1 MTVGLTRSS
10 QISDS
15 TPERRDLRASVGKL
29 VGSYGRSYFQ
39 DVVKRGVKADEL
51 WKDMGENGFLGVHLP
66 EEYGGGGGGLEDLA
80 VVIEEMASQGCPMF
94 MIVISPAIAG
104 TVIAAHGTTEQ
115 KQKYLPG
122 IADGSVRIAFGIT
135 EPDAGSNSHKI
146 STTAHKDGDGWRL
159 RGAKYWTSGIDECDA
174 VLVVAR
180 DAAPSTSQ
188 PGPDGRSTL
197 SLFLVPTDSEGLSW
211 QPIDSALQLPEKQ
224 FTVFYDDVR
233 VEPTGL
239 VGGEGEGMRQM
250 FVGLNPERVAA
261 ACMANGIARY
271 ALARGAQYAQ
281 ERTVW
286 KTPIGAHQGVA
297 HPLAE
302 AYIHVELARLMTMRA
317 AALTDAGQ
325 EAAEASNIAKFA
337 AGDAATEALD
347 QAIQVHGGNGLS
359 NEYGLSD
366 LWFIARMFKTA
377 PVSREMILNHVAQ
390 HSLGLPKSY

>member
-1 MTVGLTRSS
+1 MDGQPVGLANGS

-29 VGSYGRSYFQ
+29 VASYGRSYFQ
-39 DVVKRGVKADEL
+39 DVVRRGVKADEL
-51 WKDMGENGFLGVHLP
+51 WKDMGDNGFLGVHLP

-104 TVIAAHGTTEQ
+104 TVIAANGTTEQ
-115 KQKYLPG
+115 KQRYLPG
-122 IADGSVRIAFGIT
+122 IADGSFRIAFGIT
-135 EPDAGSNSHKI
+135 EPDAGSNTHKI
-146 STTAHKDGDGWRL
+146 TTTAHKDGDGWRL
-159 RGAKYWTSGIDECDA
+159 RGQKYWTSGIDECDA

-180 DAAPSTSQ
+180 DAE

-197 SLFLVPTDSEGLSW
+197 SLFIVPTDSEGLSW

-233 VEPTGL
+233 VERAGL
-239 VGGEGEGMRQM
+239 VGGEGQGLTQM

-271 ALARGAQYAQ
+271 ALARGAQYAK

-297 HPLAE
+297 HPLAQ

-317 AALTDAGQ
+317 AALTDAGM

-337 AGDAATEALD
+337 AGDAAVEALD

-359 NEYGLSD
+359 NEYGLAD

-377 PVSREMILNHVAQ
+377 PVSREMVLNHVAQ

>member
-1 MTVGLTRSS
+1 MDGQPVGLGNGS

-29 VGSYGRSYFQ
+29 VASYGRPYFQ
-39 DVVKRGVKADEL
+39 DVVRRGVKADEL
-51 WKDMGENGFLGVHLP
+51 WKDMGANGFLGVHLP

-104 TVIAAHGTTEQ
+104 TVIAAHGTVEQ
-115 KQKYLPG
+115 KQRYLPG
-122 IADGSVRIAFGIT
+122 IADGSIRIAFGIT

-146 STTAHKDGDGWRL
+146 ATTAHKDGDGWRL
-159 RGAKYWTSGIDECDA
+159 RGQKYWTSGIDECDA

-180 DAAPSTSQ
+180 DAE

-197 SLFLVPTDSEGLSW
+197 SLFIVPTDAEGLSW

-271 ALARGAQYAQ
+271 ALARGAQYAKD
-281 ERTVW
+281 RTVW

-297 HPLAE
+297 HPLAQ

-317 AALTDAGQ
+317 AALTDAGM

-337 AGDAATEALD
+337 AGDAAVEALD

-359 NEYGLSD
+359 NEYGLAD

-377 PVSREMILNHVAQ
+377 PVSREMVLNHVAQ

>member
-1 MTVGLTRSS
+1 MDGQPVGLGNGS

-29 VGSYGRSYFQ
+29 VASYGRPYFQ
-39 DVVKRGVKADEL
+39 DVVRRGVKADEL
-51 WKDMGENGFLGVHLP
+51 WKDMGANGFLGVHLP

-104 TVIAAHGTTEQ
+104 TVIAAHGTVEQ
-115 KQKYLPG
+115 KQRYLPG
-122 IADGSVRIAFGIT
+122 IADGSIRIAFGIT

-146 STTAHKDGDGWRL
+146 ATTAHKDGDGWRL
-159 RGAKYWTSGIDECDA
+159 RGQKYWTSGIDECDA

-180 DAAPSTSQ
+180 DAE

-197 SLFLVPTDSEGLSW
+197 SLFIVPTDAEGLSW

-271 ALARGAQYAQ
+271 ALARGAQYAKD
-281 ERTVW
+281 RTVW

-297 HPLAE
+297 HPLAQ

-317 AALTDAGQ
+317 AALTDAGL

-337 AGDAATEALD
+337 AGDAAVEALD

-359 NEYGLSD
+359 NEYGLAD

-377 PVSREMILNHVAQ
+377 PVSREMVLNHVAQ